1 MSVSEIWTFDA
12 SEVFGALSLKNI
24 FTWTCSSAMIFGGVV
39 PYVPQYKE
47 ISKSG
52 NADGFSTYVCLV
64 LLVANTLRII
74 FWYAIYFCHI
84 VIYFMHSYVEI

>member
-1 MSVSEIWTFDA
+1 MSDSQAWTLDA
-12 SEVFGALSLKNI
+12 SEIFDALSLKNI

-47 ISKSG
+47 IYKTD
-52 NADGFSTYVCLV
+52 NTDGFSTYVCLV

-74 FWYAIYFCHI
+74 FWYAINYFLCHNSLC
-84 VIYFMHSYVEI
+84 M